1 MSDLTELLKSIEK
14 DRKYMIG
21 SGGLYGCNDVWLLVD
36 RIEELESK
44 EIALQKAIAET
55 VVQLDN
61 SQLSLIHADE
71 QITELQAVVDRIASG
86 KQINKHGDCGGDK
99 ALWCANE
106 VIAIVEYA
114 KQHATEKE
122 ECL

>member
-71 QITELQAVVDRIASG
+71 QITELEAELDSYKMRQGLIPIHIASPEE
-86 KQINKHGDCGGDK
+86 D
-99 ALWCANE
+99 NE
-106 VIAIVEYA
+106 
-114 KQHATEKE
+114 
-122 ECL
+122 